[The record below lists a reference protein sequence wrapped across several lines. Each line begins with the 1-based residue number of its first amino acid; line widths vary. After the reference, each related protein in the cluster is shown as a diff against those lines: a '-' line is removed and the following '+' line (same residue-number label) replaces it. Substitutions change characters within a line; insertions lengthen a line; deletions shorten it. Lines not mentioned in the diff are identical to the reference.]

1 MANVI
6 SGQALAGSTI
16 ALTGTAAATTTAGPT
31 GFYSFVGLA
40 AGPYVITPTK
50 QGISFTPLSASET
63 IVATDIANVNFLG
76 NSVGAAGS
84 TYTVRKMID
93 KVVAFSDLEPMF
105 NVAGYV
111 DEPALTIA
119 TDVMNEICA
128 TPFPHKWNET
138 SLPQFYTTSY
148 QQDYALINPDG
159 SSVYNVEW
167 LQRGVAFDINNSA
180 IPKPWVNVECG
191 RSLPARTGS
200 YTNSGTQMVG
210 FIVSSLPNASLYY
223 GAWGQPNIG
232 NPSLGNNPQPGS
244 IYINPLSAFVTKVT
258 WGGGQAVFTL
268 NYIPTGVVALA
279 TMTVT
284 GVVPVGYNGNWTIV
298 SVNDAVLTAPT
309 VTVTMPLNPGT
320 YQAGGI
326 INNSASKSQPANPIT
341 QIVDANGNLLLLTTY
356 GVEGTAAP
364 LAAINAPPG
373 TQVSGTGATTVW
385 TVVDPVGLGVRLLE
399 VPSQTGVVW
408 QFNVIGQMPPVVFTS
423 LNQTLFPMPDKYEPF
438 FRAGFIAQSYRY
450 SPEAKIHAKFDK
462 EWPLWQ
468 KSLTN
473 MRVAQDRELEEY
485 SFEPQR
491 TIMGGQ
497 RTSVRWQG
505 AGWPYPYP
513 RM

>member
-284 GVVPVGYNGNWTIV
+284 GVVPV
-298 SVNDAVLTAPT
+298 
-309 VTVTMPLNPGT
+309 
-320 YQAGGI
+320 
-326 INNSASKSQPANPIT
+326 
-341 QIVDANGNLLLLTTY
+341 
-356 GVEGTAAP
+356 
-364 LAAINAPPG
+364 
-373 TQVSGTGATTVW
+373 
-385 TVVDPVGLGVRLLE
+385 
-399 VPSQTGVVW
+399 
-408 QFNVIGQMPPVVFTS
+408 
-423 LNQTLFPMPDKYEPF
+423 
-438 FRAGFIAQSYRY
+438 
-450 SPEAKIHAKFDK
+450 
-462 EWPLWQ
+462 
-468 KSLTN
+468 
-473 MRVAQDRELEEY
+473 
-485 SFEPQR
+485 
-491 TIMGGQ
+491 
-497 RTSVRWQG
+497 
-505 AGWPYPYP
+505 
-513 RM
+513 

>member
-1 MANVI
+1 M
-6 SGQALAGSTI
+6 
-16 ALTGTAAATTTAGPT
+16 
-31 GFYSFVGLA
+31 
-40 AGPYVITPTK
+40 
-50 QGISFTPLSASET
+50 
-63 IVATDIANVNFLG
+63 
-76 NSVGAAGS
+76 
-84 TYTVRKMID
+84 
-93 KVVAFSDLEPMF
+93 
-105 NVAGYV
+105 
-111 DEPALTIA
+111 
-119 TDVMNEICA
+119 
-128 TPFPHKWNET
+128 
-138 SLPQFYTTSY
+138 
-148 QQDYALINPDG
+148 
-159 SSVYNVEW
+159 
-167 LQRGVAFDINNSA
+167 
-180 IPKPWVNVECG
+180 
-191 RSLPARTGS
+191 
-200 YTNSGTQMVG
+200 
-210 FIVSSLPNASLYY
+210 
-223 GAWGQPNIG
+223 
-232 NPSLGNNPQPGS
+232 
-244 IYINPLSAFVTKVT
+244 
-258 WGGGQAVFTL
+258 
-268 NYIPTGVVALA
+268 
-279 TMTVT
+279 
-284 GVVPVGYNGNWTIV
+284 
-298 SVNDAVLTAPT
+298 NDAVLTAPT